1 MKPASFENACGTGDS
16 DDLLTVLGYDRHSWR
31 VRSWRHAHRHQPSS
45 DRKPFDVRPA
55 AARSS
60 RRTRKRS
67 RFSLAGRQNYQ
78 QKQWNGARDTRVVA
92 NEEDTMTDNV
102 LSHPRRAVMLDRSRK
117 RQIANRGEGL
127 RLQEQIFKAVDDL
140 YTFLDRQAFFQDEDK
155 RRYLGIALV
164 ITCDTIGEMDITI
177 NEASKW
183 QKDQCG

>member
-1 MKPASFENACGTGDS
+1 
-16 DDLLTVLGYDRHSWR
+16 
-31 VRSWRHAHRHQPSS
+31 
-45 DRKPFDVRPA
+45 
-55 AARSS
+55 
-60 RRTRKRS
+60 
-67 RFSLAGRQNYQ
+67 
-78 QKQWNGARDTRVVA
+78 VVA